1 MLNAAA
7 RSHHEAAPHARPR
20 GPGTISSAQPAD
32 PAAPSPLAD
41 VAASPNAF
49 APSPE
54 LKPLVEHRPARQ
66 RGAPLYFQVYTV
78 IRQWITSGKCAPGES
93 LPGEQE
99 LAQSFGVARVTV
111 RTAMANLQREG
122 LVEKR
127 RGLGTFVAQT
137 HSARSTVR
145 ASMADVLRHIREI
158 GRGTTVQLLSV
169 EEVGVPP
176 GLREVFGG
184 ESSLQRIVRVRSV
197 GGEPLLHV
205 VTYLPRAVAD
215 RLDASALRSRALLDL
230 FEQAGIELCSGRQT
244 VGASVAD
251 TAVARALHL
260 EVGEPLLLI
269 RRVHCD
275 ADLRPVEYLEVL
287 APARRFELHMELDS
301 DHLGS
306 IDPHRSA

>member
-1 MLNAAA
+1 M
-7 RSHHEAAPHARPR
+7 
-20 GPGTISSAQPAD
+20 
-32 PAAPSPLAD
+32 
-41 VAASPNAF
+41 
-49 APSPE
+49 
-54 LKPLVEHRPARQ
+54 KPLVEHRPTPQ

-78 IRQWITSGKCAPGES
+78 IRQWITSGRYAPGEP

-111 RTAMANLQREG
+111 RSAMANLQREG

-127 RGLGTFVAQT
+127 RGLGTYVTQALT
-137 HSARSTVR
+137 AHGTVH
-145 ASMADVLRHIREI
+145 ASMSDVLRHIREI
-158 GRGTTVQLLSV
+158 GRGTTVRLLSV
-169 EEVGVPP
+169 EQVGVPP
-176 GLREVFGG
+176 GLREVFGA

-215 RLDASALRSRALLDL
+215 RLDASALRSRPLLEL

-251 TAVARALHL
+251 PAIARALQV

-275 ADLRPVEYLEVL
+275 SGLRPVEYLEVL
-287 APARRFELHMELDS
+287 APARRFELHMELDAN
-301 DHLGS
+301 HLGAVE
-306 IDPHRSA
+306 PRHGA

>member
-7 RSHHEAAPHARPR
+7 RSRQRTGA
-20 GPGTISSAQPAD
+20 ISSAQPID
-32 PAAPSPLAD
+32 PGVRWPLAD
-41 VAASPNAF
+41 AAAPANVP

-78 IRQWITSGKCAPGES
+78 IRQWIISGRCTPGEP
-93 LPGEQE
+93 LPGEQD

-127 RGLGTFVAQT
+127 RGLGTYVAQAQPA
-137 HSARSTVR
+137 HSTVR
-145 ASMADVLRHIREI
+145 ASMADVLRHVREI
-158 GRGTTVQLLSV
+158 GRGTTVRLLGV
-169 EEVGVPP
+169 EDVGVPP
-176 GLREVFGG
+176 GLRDVFGG

-197 GGEPLLHV
+197 DGEPLLHV

-215 RLDASALRSRALLDL
+215 RLDASALRSRPLLEL
-230 FEQAGIELCSGRQT
+230 FEQAGIELHTGRQI

-251 TAVARALHL
+251 PAVARALHL

-275 ADLRPVEYLEVL
+275 AQLRPVEYLEVL
-287 APARRFELHMELDS
+287 APARRFELHMELDAN
-301 DHLGS
+301 HLGS
-306 IDPHRSA
+306 IDPHRPA